1 MQKIE
6 TLSYEEQFKNVVV
19 SFSPFVL
26 NSTGIIQSQ
35 TSLKVDTFTAIV
47 RAAEVAAAAAEQR

>member
-1 MQKIE
+1 MQKLE
-6 TLSYEEQFKNVVV
+6 TMSYEEQFKGAVV

-35 TSLKVDTFTAIV
+35 TSLKVDTYLLACV
-47 RAAEVAAAAAEQR
+47 PY